1 MNLSMADIDMD
12 EPPSLVEASEETDET
27 IPDLLETE
35 ESLVKVPIT
44 IVTGME
50 NMLLNVRER
59 EKMCSALVREA
70 KSIRV

>member
-1 MNLSMADIDMD
+1 MADIDMD

-44 IVTGME
+44 IVTGMG
-50 NMLLNVRER
+50 NVFLNVRER
-59 EKMCSALVREA
+59 EEMCSVLVREA
-70 KSIRV
+70 RFVRA